1 MVSSTARI
9 RGSCRSV
16 QISWV
21 SISWLVVSS
30 TAAGSPSSATLAMP
44 ADVIGTE
51 KAEVKPSGK

>member
-1 MVSSTARI
+1 M

-30 TAAGSPSSATLAMP
+30 TASGSPSRETWAMP

-51 KAEVKPSGK
+51 KADVKPSGK